1 MASHTWYDLNP
12 AISKLQTDHFTLMQ
26 MIFDFIFLG
35 AMHWHWAPLL
45 MLH

>member
-26 MIFDFIFLG
+26 MVFNFIFLRAVQG
-35 AMHWHWAPLL
+35 HWTFLL